1 MGKLKIHV
9 CVGSDGCLT
18 NPEGLSRILSVQ
30 HYHSRQES
38 VRHSPS
44 SVPLGFCQ
52 SCNIDVAFMEDGFD
66 AIRHLPG
73 PPA

>member
-18 NPEGLSRILSVQ
+18 NPEWLSRILSVQ
-30 HYHSRQES
+30 HYYSRQEK
-38 VRHSPS
+38 VRHLPS

-52 SCNIDVAFMEDGFD
+52 SCRVDVAFVEDGFD

-73 PPA
+73 SRA